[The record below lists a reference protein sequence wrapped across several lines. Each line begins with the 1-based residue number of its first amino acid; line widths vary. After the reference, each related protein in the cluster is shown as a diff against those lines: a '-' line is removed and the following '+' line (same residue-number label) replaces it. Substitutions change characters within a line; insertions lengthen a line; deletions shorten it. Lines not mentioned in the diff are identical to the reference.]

1 MLALAQRPRWLQS
14 DLIKERTYSV
24 TDVAMILLVVGHEFG
39 GPLHVSVVEFV
50 MEQPVHHHHHRL
62 LHLIGNHHT
71 RHRLHFSVSQ
81 TLLHF
86 QRLYFTLLLS
96 IRV

>member
-14 DLIKERTYSV
+14 DSV

-50 MEQPVHHHHHRL
+50 MEQPATSTATDFCIL
-62 LHLIGNHHT
+62 LEITIPATAFISLQIFFFISFI
-71 RHRLHFSVSQ
+71 L
-81 TLLHF
+81 
-86 QRLYFTLLLS
+86 
-96 IRV
+96 